1 MSLSELSKTEFVEA
15 VGSTDSENMATLT
28 VGPVTFTAPTA
39 LVEFYVALINAAL
52 IDDPGFR
59 FLDLGTE
66 SDGYATV
73 LVTTATPVSVRWPDG
88 YRPFENPNKLL
99 DSVAHTDLL

>member
-1 MSLSELSKTEFVEA
+1 MSLSQEEFAEA

-66 SDGYATV
+66 GDGYATV
-73 LVTTATPVSVRWPDG
+73 LVTSATPVSVSWPDG
-88 YRPFENPNKLL
+88 YRPFEKPNKLL